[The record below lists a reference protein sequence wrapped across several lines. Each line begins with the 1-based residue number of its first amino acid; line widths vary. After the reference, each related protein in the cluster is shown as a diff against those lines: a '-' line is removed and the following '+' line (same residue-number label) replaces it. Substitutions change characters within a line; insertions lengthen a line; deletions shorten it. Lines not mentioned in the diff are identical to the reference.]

1 MLSRLWTSFKRDNV
15 INLRSGFVAITAL
28 VIVLYVAVVR
38 WMIPADLSTQPRLFL
53 LDATIDQTLARAAAE
68 EVEGGRADV
77 VMVDS
82 SAAIEAGMAER
93 PHSLGIE
100 AVQGAEGVE
109 VTYYFQPFYN
119 QLVRNLMVAWTE
131 SLLAEGD
138 AAPTPIAVQQL
149 RSGAAAVDIP
159 FNKLLVPALLYSDP
173 AMIGLMFIAVLIF
186 VEKAA
191 GTLQAYLVTPGRV
204 WEYLI
209 SKALSIALLG
219 VGFAVLFVPLTVGVA
234 RVNWPA
240 LLALTALGALFS
252 SLLGA
257 ALAVFFDNISQFM
270 FPAIVVVLA
279 VSLPSVSYFAP
290 EFSPWW
296 LRILPTYP
304 LAFGLREAI
313 FPTGNPQTIVSALA
327 VTAASSVVMLALAG
341 WAFRAQIVER

>member
-1 MLSRLWTSFKRDNV
+1 MPHRLWTSFKRDNV

-28 VIVLYVAVVR
+28 VIVLYVALVR

-53 LDATIDQTLARAAAE
+53 LDATTDQTLARAAAE

-77 VMVDS
+77 VMVES
-82 SAAIEAGMAER
+82 PAEIEAGMAER
-93 PHSLGIE
+93 PHSLGVA
-100 AVQGAEGVE
+100 AVQGADGPE

-131 SLLAEGD
+131 SLFTGGD
-138 AAPTPIAVQQL
+138 AAPIPTQVL
-149 RSGAAAVDIP
+149 RGGAAAVDVP
-159 FNKLLVPALLYSDP
+159 FNKLLVPVLLYSDP

-191 GTLQAYLVTPGRV
+191 GTLQATLVTPGRV

-219 VGFAVLFVPLTVGVA
+219 VGFALLFVPLTVGVA
-234 RVNWPA
+234 RINWPA

-270 FPAIVVVLA
+270 FPAIVMVLA

-313 FPTGNPQTIVSALA
+313 FPTGNPQTIISALA
-327 VTAASSVVMLALAG
+327 VTAASSAVMLALAV
-341 WAFRAQIVER
+341 WAFRAQVVER